1 MKNPCIASKPPFFL
15 AFSTFFYCKN
25 TPILPYP
32 ARLFFHISLSA
43 AQTARKSLI
52 KQQQFVKNQTTQYF
66 DLFFN

>member
-1 MKNPCIASKPPFFL
+1 MKNPRIASKPPFFL

-32 ARLFFHISLSA
+32 ARLFFNISLSA
-43 AQTARKSLI
+43 AQTARNSLI